1 MHPLLSPLIIV
12 EQLCIIMQDL
22 PESQD
27 TQPTSEQAVTQL
39 STSVTQLT
47 LSPFEQRQV
56 HRVRDEL
63 RDCAL
68 YSGVGVIY
76 NDVLSDVWETMKRR
90 LSALDYKIITAD
102 FLLHHRPT
110 TLLSTIAR
118 SIAYPKPPAAAE
130 SSDSPPFVIVVF
142 ISGRAGGF
150 ANTLFTMHGSLDIV
164 DDIIKLFLP
173 QSAPHLQH
181 IPKLFFISIKGDPH
195 VPPPHFPDDP
205 DGNYC
210 VAYRVTKHASLKYQL
225 KWAEHIADHLF
236 LPGATVQEVIDNSK
250 SHLVEGKE
258 LLHYFASL
266 KNKLVLRK

>member
-1 MHPLLSPLIIV
+1 MHPLIISPLIIV

-47 LSPFEQRQV
+47 LSPLEQHEVQRI
-56 HRVRDEL
+56 RDEL
-63 RDCAL
+63 GDCTL

-76 NDVLSDVWETMKRR
+76 DDILSEAWETMKSH
-90 LSALDYKIITAD
+90 LSALNYKIITTD

-110 TLLSTIAR
+110 TFFPTIAQ

-130 SSDSPPFVIVVF
+130 LSDSPPFVITVF
-142 ISGRAGGF
+142 ASGLVRGST
-150 ANTLFTMHGSLDIV
+150 NILLTRHGLVHIV
-164 DDIIKLFLP
+164 NDIIKPFLP

-181 IPKLFFISIKGDPH
+181 IPKLFFISAVGDPH
-195 VPPPHFPDDP
+195 APPPCFPDDP

-210 VAYRVTKHASLKYQL
+210 VAYHVTKSFSLMY
-225 KWAEHIADHLF
+225 KWADHIADHLF

-250 SHLVEGKE
+250 SHLVEGEE
-258 LLHYFASL
+258 LLHYFVSL